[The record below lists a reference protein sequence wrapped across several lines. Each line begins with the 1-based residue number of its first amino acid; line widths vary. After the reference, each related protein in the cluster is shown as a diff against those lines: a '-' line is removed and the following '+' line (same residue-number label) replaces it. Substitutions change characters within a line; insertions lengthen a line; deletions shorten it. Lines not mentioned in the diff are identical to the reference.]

1 MTDATTAHLR
11 DRCLARLIVPLATA
25 AITLAGCGAAAE
37 SDDAAA
43 TQGSP
48 PPASEAAATDLFAYE
63 QEAVDVTDVGTV
75 EEQGH
80 EIRDVTYPSPHGGEV
95 TAYIAEPDEPSDVGI
110 LMTPGIPEKR
120 HQYLDPIS
128 RFACAGAT
136 AMVVDA
142 PWARDPDRVGQE
154 LTFTPK
160 DAEEQVQLVVDL
172 RRAVDILTDMGA
184 EQIGFDAISYGAG
197 VGALLAG
204 VEDRIDAYALLSG
217 GVGPIRRFISED
229 GNALYPLTSK
239 SPQQRQ
245 TWVDAMEPVEPER
258 FVGDATS
265 PILFV
270 AGREDTIV
278 TPDEIELIHEAAG
291 DTAELRWYDAGHE
304 LSPEAFTEHLDWL
317 AEQIGL
323 DQDRIDECFPP
334 DSF

>member
-1 MTDATTAHLR
+1 MTDATTAHPR
-11 DRCLARLIVPLATA
+11 DRRLARLIAPLATA
-25 AITLAGCGAAAE
+25 AILLAGCGAAAE
-37 SDDAAA
+37 SDDTAA
-43 TQGSP
+43 TQTSP

-63 QEAVDVTDVGTV
+63 QDTVDVTDVGTV
-75 EEQGH
+75 EEQGR

-142 PWARDPDRVGQE
+142 PWARDPDRVGRE
-154 LTFTPK
+154 FTFAPK

-245 TWVDAMEPVEPER
+245 TWVDAMEPVEPEH

-291 DTAELRWYDAGHE
+291 GTAELRWYDAGHE

-317 AEQIGL
+317 AEQVGL
-323 DQDRIDECFPP
+323 DQDRVDECFPP

>member
-1 MTDATTAHLR
+1 MTDATTAHPR
-11 DRCLARLIVPLATA
+11 DRRLARLIAALATA
-25 AITLAGCGAAAE
+25 AILLAGCGAAAE
-37 SDDAAA
+37 SDDTAA
-43 TQGSP
+43 TQTSP

-63 QEAVDVTDVGTV
+63 QDAVDVTDVGTV
-75 EEQGH
+75 EEQGR

-142 PWARDPDRVGQE
+142 PWARDPDRVGRE

-245 TWVDAMEPVEPER
+245 TWVDAMEPVEPEH

-278 TPDEIELIHEAAG
+278 TPDEIELIHEAARG
-291 DTAELRWYDAGHE
+291 TAELRWYDAGHE

-317 AEQIGL
+317 AEQVGL
-323 DQDRIDECFPP
+323 DQDRVDECFPP

>member
-1 MTDATTAHLR
+1 MTDATTARPR
-11 DRCLARLIVPLATA
+11 DRRLARLVTPLATA
-25 AITLAGCGAAAE
+25 AILLAGCGAAAG
-37 SDDAAA
+37 SGDGAG
-43 TQGSP
+43 TQASS
-48 PPASEAAATDLFAYE
+48 PPASKAATDLFAYE

-75 EEQGH
+75 EEQER

-172 RRAVDILTDMGA
+172 RRGVDILQDMGE

-197 VGALLAG
+197 IGALLAG
-204 VEDRIDAYALLSG
+204 VEDRIDAFALLSG
-217 GVGPIRRFISED
+217 GMGPVDRFVSKD
-229 GNALYPLTSK
+229 GNAVYPLTSK
-239 SPQQRQ
+239 SPAEQR
-245 TWVDAMEPVEPER
+245 TWVEAMEPIEPEH
-258 FVGDATS
+258 FIGDATA

-270 AGREDTIV
+270 AGREDTIAEPHEV
-278 TPDEIELIHEAAG
+278 EAMHEAAP
-291 DTAELRWYDAGHE
+291 DTAELWWYDAGHE

-317 AEQIGL
+317 AEQVGL
-323 DQDRIDECFPP
+323 DQDRVDECFPP